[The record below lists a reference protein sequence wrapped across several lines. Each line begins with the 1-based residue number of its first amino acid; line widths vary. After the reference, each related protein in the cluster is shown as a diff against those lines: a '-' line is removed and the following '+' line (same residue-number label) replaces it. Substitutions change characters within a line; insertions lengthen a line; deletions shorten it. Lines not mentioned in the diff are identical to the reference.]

1 MNVYEMGN
9 LAMQCIEEGGEG
21 EGEGWTWEDG
31 EDSLGTFYLRPNR

>member
-9 LAMQCIEEGGEG
+9 LAMQCIEGGG